1 MRGSAPLGV
10 LLILVGLLTVPFFK
24 EAISR
29 LLVFAI
35 FGGAI
40 LMFVVFV
47 VGGVVLIGLR
57 GAD

>member
-10 LLILVGLLTVPFFK
+10 LLILVGLLAVPFFK
-24 EAISR
+24 EAISSF
-29 LLVFAI
+29 LVFAI

-47 VGGVVLIGLR
+47 VGGVVLIALR